1 MGECIEIKL
10 IEDYKSAEEVIVNEK
25 VKYVFIDSLS
35 ETIDESEIIK
45 RGENV
50 GFNVYFTMIT
60 YECFWG
66 FTIYANYKIMNHGR
80 TNQTSKTR

>member
-1 MGECIEIKL
+1 MLTSIWVNDIEIKL

-45 RGENV
+45 RGV
-50 GFNVYFTMIT
+50 
-60 YECFWG
+60 
-66 FTIYANYKIMNHGR
+66 
-80 TNQTSKTR
+80 KTLDLMSIL